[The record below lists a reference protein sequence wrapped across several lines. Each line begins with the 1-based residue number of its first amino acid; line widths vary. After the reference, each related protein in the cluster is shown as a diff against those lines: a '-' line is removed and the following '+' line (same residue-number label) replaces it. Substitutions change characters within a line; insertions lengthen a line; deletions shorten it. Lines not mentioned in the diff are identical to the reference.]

1 MFKEASEKKLV
12 TYEGDP
18 TKLSAHF
25 LEEIYKP
32 QKSGLYVQKAERKK
46 KNYQATILYL
56 AKLFLKNEGE
66 REIKTFA
73 DKQKLRDF
81 ITTRPALQKYE
92 GETFKLKQK
101 NTRQQH
107 KSI

>member
-46 KNYQATILYL
+46 KTTKQQYYIWQNY
-56 AKLFLKNEGE
+56 F
-66 REIKTFA
+66 
-73 DKQKLRDF
+73 
-81 ITTRPALQKYE
+81 
-92 GETFKLKQK
+92 
-101 NTRQQH
+101 
-107 KSI
+107 